1 MARYTGP
8 TTRINRRFG
17 MSIFPP
23 NKAQDRKPHPP
34 GQHGP
39 RLRRKLSD
47 YSIGL
52 NEKQKL
58 RYYYGLT
65 EKQFR
70 RTFDRAKRKRGV
82 GKSQPVLERDG
93 RLQPNVGGHCVGR
106 DTDEIFLQMLEKR
119 LDSVL
124 YSIGFAKTRR
134 QARQFVTHGHVKVNG
149 QKVDIPSFSVSAGD
163 TIEVKEATSSR
174 QLATRALEDTRIRT
188 VPLWITRNDDALTA
202 TVSRDPAADD
212 IETGINVQQIVEFYS
227 R

>member
-1 MARYTGP
+1 
-8 TTRINRRFG
+8 

-39 RLRRKLSD
+39 RLRRKLSE

-58 RYYYGLT
+58 RYLYGLT

-70 RTFDRAKRKRGV
+70 STFERAKRRRGV
-82 GKSQPVLERDG
+82 TG
-93 RLQPNVGGHCVGR
+93 
-106 DTDEIFLQMLEKR
+106 EIFLQMLEKR
-119 LDSVL
+119 LDAVL
-124 YSIGFAKTRR
+124 YNIGFAKTRR
-134 QARQFVTHGHVKVNG
+134 QSRQFVNHGHVKVNG
-149 QKVDIPSFSVSAGD
+149 HKVDIPSYSVAAGD
-163 TIEVKEATSSR
+163 IIEVKEATSSR
-174 QLATRALEDTRIRT
+174 QLATRALEDTRVRT

-202 TVSRDPAADD
+202 TINREPAAAD
-212 IETGINVQQIVEFYS
+212 IEPGINVQLIVEFYS